1 MLTSGLNVIRRA
13 HGGGY
18 QPARWGWT
26 RKHPTISVIR
36 IFRFTSRGAVW
47 APLGLVP
54 AAVAAAWIPLR
65 SDLPNTD
72 VAVLLVLCVG
82 AVAMVGGPWAA
93 VIGALAGAT
102 AFDLFDAP
110 PYGQLYMTRGTDVV
124 TTLVLVGAGL
134 LVGEL
139 CIRTRAYHGIAA
151 SRAQDFTVLSTAA
164 RLMAVGEDGP
174 MVVEALAG
182 ELVTRL
188 GLSDCEFEQGPPPGD
203 RSYVARDGRLVAPE
217 GQPRDA
223 IGDRV
228 DLPVW
233 VGTEVV
239 GHFRLY
245 VSTGPPLSPD
255 RLLAAVGIAEQAG
268 AALAVSHPA
277 PPSATVRPRRLRLI
291 R

>member
-1 MLTSGLNVIRRA
+1 
-13 HGGGY
+13 
-18 QPARWGWT
+18 
-26 RKHPTISVIR
+26 
-36 IFRFTSRGAVW
+36 
-47 APLGLVP
+47 LVP

-82 AVAMVGGPWAA
+82 AVAMVGGSWAA
-93 VIGALAGAT
+93 VVGALAGAT

-124 TTLVLVGAGL
+124 TTVVLVGAGL

-139 CIRTRAYHGIAA
+139 CIRTRAYHGMAA

-188 GLSDCEFEQGPPPGD
+188 GLSDCEFEHGPPLGD
-203 RSYVARDGRLVAPE
+203 RSYVARDGSLVAPE
-217 GQPRDA
+217 GLPRA
-223 IGDRV
+223 IGGWV

-245 VSTGPPLSPD
+245 LSPGPLPSSD

-277 PPSATVRPRRLRLI
+277 PPTTTVRPRRLRLI